1 MLYLVNLTV
10 RKIIYNRD
18 EDLKGQGS
26 SKFFYNYSNL
36 YLKSVERTEK
46 TCQMTTVQAVTNL
59 QRRLAKL
66 QYSVRLH

>member
-1 MLYLVNLTV
+1 VLYLVNLTA

-18 EDLKGQGS
+18 ED
-26 SKFFYNYSNL
+26 L